1 MKKTPILTLIS
12 WIAILC
18 LWLAGCTEQAKP
30 VALTISANPSLK
42 ETILEVSELY
52 TQKKPNVTITYNTGG
67 ATFLQEQIQQGAPV
81 DIFVTNN
88 AKVIK
93 TLKSQGL
100 VLDNYPQPFIKNQV
114 VLITP
119 KDSTGISK
127 FQDLVSNRVK
137 KVAMGEPE
145 NTQTGIYG
153 KEVLTF
159 FKIFDQVKKKAV
171 FGEYSLQL
179 VKDVAAGNA
188 DAGIVYR
195 SDTRTSDKIKIVAVA
210 PEDSHSSFVYQIMV
224 IKSSKNIP
232 YAQDFI
238 QFLSGKK
245 AFNKLQEAGYLRVD
259 EN

>member
-1 MKKTPILTLIS
+1 MKRTPILTLIS
-12 WIAILC
+12 WIAIFCLC
-18 LWLAGCTEQAKP
+18 LAGCTEQAKP

-52 TQKKPNVTITYNTGG
+52 TQKKPNVTVTYNTGG

-88 AKVIK
+88 QKVIK

-100 VLDNYPQPFIKNQV
+100 VLDNYPQAFIKNQV

-119 KDSTGISK
+119 KNSTGISK
-127 FQDLVSNRVK
+127 FQDLTSDRVK
-137 KVAMGEPE
+137 KVAMGEPD
-145 NTQTGIYG
+145 NTQTGIYA

-159 FKIFDQVKKKAV
+159 FKIFEQVKKKAV

-179 VKDVAAGNA
+179 VKDVAAGKA

-195 SDTRTSDKIKIVAVA
+195 SDTRSSDKIKIVAVA
-210 PEDSHSSFVYQIMV
+210 PENSHSSFVYHVLV

-232 YAQDFI
+232 YSQDFI
-238 QFLSGKK
+238 QFLSSKK
-245 AFNKLQEAGYLRVD
+245 ALDKLEKAGYLRVD
-259 EN
+259 KN